1 MENENESKI
10 ENIKHLSSLILL
22 LGILMVC
29 ISVFRFLVFVL
40 LVEIGGGTVG
50 AVPVILLSTL
60 IVLGVILSVISNGI
74 KMLKRKSLNAI
85 LALFLILFSSL
96 VILTIRYPELIIGT
110 ILAMIICI
118 IPSVYLWRQ
127 RKLFN

>member
-50 AVPVILLSTL
+50 AVPAILLSTL